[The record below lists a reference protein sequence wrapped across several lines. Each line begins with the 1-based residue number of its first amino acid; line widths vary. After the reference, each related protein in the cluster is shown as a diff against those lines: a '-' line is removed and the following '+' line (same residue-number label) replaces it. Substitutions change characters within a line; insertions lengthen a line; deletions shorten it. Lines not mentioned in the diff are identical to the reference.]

1 MRAVRYATRGT
12 SVALEERV
20 RILPL
25 LTLLS
30 LALPATVRADE
41 PVATILCYHE
51 IDAAPNHETIPRRSA
66 AAPSS
71 NEQLRY
77 TATPDQFVA
86 QLDYLQQNG
95 YHVIALADLVDFLL
109 GVRETLPAR
118 SVVITMDDG
127 WACTYSQAMPELR
140 RRNLPFTVFVY
151 PEIVGH
157 GAHAM
162 TWAQIRA
169 MSEAGATIGSHTMSH
184 PFLTLKN
191 NPRAAGDYET
201 FLCHELLDS
210 RTTLEK
216 KIGSPVRFLSYPY
229 GDYDEGVLEHVS
241 EYGYIAAVTTER
253 GPISRSTPPDRLK
266 RYLVHNDTDLA
277 EFKTF
282 LLN

>member
-1 MRAVRYATRGT
+1 MRT
-12 SVALEERV
+12 
-20 RILPL
+20 L
-25 LTLLS
+25 LCLSLLS
-30 LALPATVRADE
+30 LTVAPAVYADE

-51 IDAAPNHETIPRRSA
+51 VDGAPNHETIPRRGA
-66 AAPSS
+66 AAPSK

-77 TATPDQFVA
+77 TTTPDQFVA
-86 QLDYLQQNG
+86 QLNYLQQND
-95 YHVIALADLVDFLL
+95 YTVIALADLVDFLL
-109 GVRETLPAR
+109 GVRDTLPKR

-140 RRNLPFTVFVY
+140 RRNMPFTVFVY
-151 PEIVGH
+151 PSIVGT

-162 TWAQIRA
+162 TWAQVRA
-169 MSEAGATIGSHTMSH
+169 ISEAGGTVGSHTMSH

-191 NPRAAGDYET
+191 NPGAAADYAT
-201 FLCHELLDS
+201 FLRRELLDS
-210 RTTLEK
+210 RTLLEK
-216 KIGSPVRFLSYPY
+216 RIGSPVQFLSYPY
-229 GDYDEGVLEHVS
+229 GDYDECVLEQLAD
-241 EYGYIAAVTTER
+241 YGYTAAVTTER